1 MFMINYKIL
10 CIDCGDWSITD
21 SKTGETKTGTSHYIV
36 AHKDG
41 NCKPVILPCSADM
54 FKEGAKYV
62 DMVTNI
68 LFDEKGRVAG
78 ISPANK

>member
-1 MFMINYKIL
+1 MSMINYKIL

-41 NCKPVILPCSADM
+41 NCS
-54 FKEGAKYV
+54 
-62 DMVTNI
+62 
-68 LFDEKGRVAG
+68 
-78 ISPANK
+78 